1 MSKKFDKK
9 NPDEIVI
16 LKNIV
21 VILKN
26 IVFFLGKFLNGISIP
41 IVAWH

>member
-21 VILKN
+21 E
-26 IVFFLGKFLNGISIP
+26 VFFLGKFLNGISIP